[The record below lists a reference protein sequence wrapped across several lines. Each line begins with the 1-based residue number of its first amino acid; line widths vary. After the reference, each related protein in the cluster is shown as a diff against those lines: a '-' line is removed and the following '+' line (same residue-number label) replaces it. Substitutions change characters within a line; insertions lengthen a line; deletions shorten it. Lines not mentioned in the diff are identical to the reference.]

1 MNPLKKPKRL
11 KAISPY
17 SEHVGTNLQH
27 EGKSG
32 EINPLYSIMI
42 PIAIYD
48 GTFFMKHRRLFIRA
62 AFIQDRGDRTF
73 LQGLFA
79 FL

>member
-1 MNPLKKPKRL
+1 MRSPGLHLNIRFEVKINPLKKPKRL

-48 GTFFMKHRRLFIRA
+48 GTFL
-62 AFIQDRGDRTF
+62 
-73 LQGLFA
+73 
-79 FL
+79 